1 MKKMLFLLFTICFA
15 GQSHATDLMD
25 IYQQALENDPTFKEA
40 YSNYMS
46 TSESIPIARS
56 ALYPQLGVNAQVSRN
71 VIETKTASINF
82 EQTYNSNQWQINA
95 SQAVFNFQAWAL
107 VQQAKATVKAA
118 QATFND
124 AAQDLMLRTARAYF
138 DVLLARDTLSFAEA
152 KRRANRR
159 QLEQA
164 EERFRV
170 GLDAITSVYE
180 ARSAYDQSVA
190 QVITARNN
198 LENQSENLRK
208 LTNHIYAYLVPLRN
222 SRIPLIRPEP
232 NDINEWVDVG
242 LKQNY
247 NLYAA
252 KYSLQA
258 ARENIRVQAAN
269 GWPTLGIQANSSQTH
284 NDVHGGGGASFF
296 APSKQTNS
304 SIALALNFPVFQG
317 GLVVAQTRQ
326 AQFDFQAASERL
338 ERVYRNVVVNS
349 RIAFNTIIDGIS
361 KVQADR
367 QTVISQQNTL
377 QSTEAQFQVGT
388 RTMVDVVNAQ
398 QRLFEAQRQLAE
410 DQYNLIIATL
420 NLKYLAGTLNVNDLE
435 EVNSW
440 LATTR
445 VSRFPPPL
453 PRKGKLESKH
463 TVKKIIHV
471 KLKGT
476 KKQRTKKQGTKK
488 LKSYICP
495 INDLLSNNASAP

>member
-1 MKKMLFLLFTICFA
+1 MKKMLFLLFTICLA
-15 GQSHATDLMD
+15 GQLHATDLMD

-40 YSNYMS
+40 YSTYMS

-56 ALYPQLGVNAQVSRN
+56 ALYPQLNVGAQVSRN
-71 VIETKTASINF
+71 VIETKTANANF
-82 EQTYNSNQWQINA
+82 EQTFNSNQWQINA

-118 QATFND
+118 QATFNN

-138 DVLLARDTLSFAEA
+138 DVLLARDTLTFAEA

-208 LTNHIYAYLVPLRN
+208 LTNHVYAYLVPLRD

-258 ARENIRVQAAN
+258 ARENIRAQASG
-269 GWPTLGIQANSSQTH
+269 GWPTLAIQANSVQTH
-284 NDVHGGGGASFF
+284 NDVNGGGGNVF
-296 APSKQTNS
+296 APSKTTNS
-304 SIALALNFPVFQG
+304 NIALALNFPVFQG

-338 ERVYRNVVVNS
+338 ERIYRDVVVNS

-367 QTVISQQNTL
+367 QTVISQRNTL

-440 LATTR
+440 LATMR
-445 VSRFPPPL
+445 ISRFPPPL
-453 PRKGKLESKH
+453 PRRGKLKSKRI
-463 TVKKIIHV
+463 VKKIIHV
-471 KLKGT
+471 KLKGA
-476 KKQRTKKQGTKK
+476 KKQGTKKQGTKK

-495 INDLLSNNASAP
+495 INDLLSNKVSAP